1 MDNKFALT
9 NNFIFDFVDEDL
21 KAGKVKNNVVCTRVP
36 PEPNGYLHL
45 GHVKSVCIN
54 FGTAMRY
61 DGNCFLY
68 FDDTNPVKEKEE
80 FVQSIQED
88 IAWLGFEPFKTYFAS
103 DHYEDLYNIAV
114 KLIKEGKAFVCNL
127 SQDEVKEYRGTLTTP
142 GKESPYRN
150 RSIEENLDLFTRM
163 KNGEFPE
170 GYCTLRAKIDM
181 ASPILC
187 MRDPVI
193 YRIMYVSHHRTG
205 DKWCIYPMYDF
216 ASPLLDALEGVTH
229 SLCGPEFEERRPL
242 YNWSVESAGLF
253 PNPPRQIEF
262 AKINVSDVILGKRYL
277 KKLVETGVV
286 AGWDD
291 PRMPTIAG
299 MRRRGYP
306 AEALKSFINVTGVSK
321 AQSEVDFALLEHC
334 VREDLQANCDCRMA
348 VSEPVKLVIDNYE
361 GEEELTVP
369 NSPREGAGERLVKF
383 TKELYIDADDFRK
396 DPPPKYFRLYPGAEV
411 RLNRA
416 YIIKCTG
423 FEETEDGLVVHA
435 EYDPE
440 TKSGGAS
447 TKKVKGTIHWVSAKY
462 AKPATIRL
470 YEKLVDDSIEGTIDD
485 KLNPDSLT
493 VKKGFVEPALEEVKV
508 GERYQFMRTGYFIKD
523 KDSTPDNPVFNRII
537 GLKDKFSAQIKK

>member
-1 MDNKFALT
+1 MDKFVLT
-9 NNFIFDFVDEDL
+9 DNFIFDYIDEDIASG
-21 KAGKVKNNVVCTRVP
+21 KAKADGICTRVP

-45 GHVKSVCIN
+45 GHVKSICIN

-61 DGNCFLY
+61 DGKCFLY
-68 FDDTNPVKEKEE
+68 FDDTNPVKEKDE

-88 IAWLGFEPFKTYFAS
+88 IAWLGFEPYKVYFAS
-103 DHYEDLYNIAV
+103 DHYQDLYDIAV
-114 KLIKEGKAFVCNL
+114 KLIKAGKAYVCNL
-127 SQDEVKEYRGTLTTP
+127 TQDEVREYRGTLTTP

-242 YNWSVESAGLF
+242 YNWSTSSLGLF
-253 PNPPRQIEF
+253 PTPPRQIEF

-277 KKLVETGVV
+277 KNLVETGIV

-306 AEALKSFINVTGVSK
+306 AEALKSFINTTGVSK
-321 AQSEVDFALLEHC
+321 ALSEVDFALLEHC
-334 VREDLQANCDCRMA
+334 VRDELQKSTDCKMA
-348 VSEPVKLVIDNYE
+348 VVDPIKLVIDNYE
-361 GEEELTVP
+361 GEEELSVP
-369 NSPREGAGERLVKF
+369 NRPGEGAEERKVKF
-383 TKELYIDADDFRK
+383 TKELYIDSDDFK
-396 DPPPKYFRLYPGAEV
+396 IDPPPKYFRLFVGQEV

-416 YIIKCTG
+416 YIIKCTSY
-423 FEETEDGLVVHA
+423 EETDEGLVVHA
-435 EYDPE
+435 DYYPDS
-440 TKSGGAS
+440 KSGGEC
-447 TKKVKGTIHWVSAKY
+447 TRKVKGTIHWVSAKY

-470 YEKLVDDSIEGTIDD
+470 YDKLIDDSIEGDVQD
-485 KLNPDSLT
+485 KLNKDSLI
-493 VKKGFVEPALEEVKV
+493 VKRGFVEPSLADCKT

-523 KDSTPDNPVFNRII
+523 ADSTEQNPVFNRII
-537 GLKDKFSAQIKK
+537 GLKDKYKAQMK

>member
-1 MDNKFALT
+1 MENFVLT
-9 NNFIFDFVDEDL
+9 DNFIFNYVDEDL
-21 KAGKVKNNVVCTRVP
+21 EAGKVKDNEICTRVP

-45 GHVKSVCIN
+45 GHVKSICIN
-54 FGTAMRY
+54 FGTSMRY
-61 DGNCFLY
+61 NGKCFLY
-68 FDDTNPVKEKEE
+68 FDDTNPVKEKDE
-80 FVQSIQED
+80 FVQSIKED
-88 IAWLGFEPFKTYFAS
+88 IAWLGFEPYKTYFAS
-103 DHYEDLYNIAV
+103 DHYQDLYEIAV
-114 KLIKEGKAFVCNL
+114 KLIKAGKAYVCNL
-127 SQDEVKEYRGTLTTP
+127 SQDEVREYRGTLTTP

-150 RSIEENLDLFTRM
+150 RSIEENLELFDKM

-193 YRIMYVSHHRTG
+193 YRIMYVTHHRTG

-242 YNWSVESAGLF
+242 YNWSTQSLGLF

-262 AKINVSDVILGKRYL
+262 AKINVTDVILGKRYL
-277 KKLVETGVV
+277 KNLVETGIVD
-286 AGWDD
+286 GWDD

-306 AEALKSFINVTGVSK
+306 ANALKSFINVTGVSK
-321 AQSEVDFALLEHC
+321 ALSEVDFALLEHC
-334 VREDLQANCDCRMA
+334 VRDELQQTVDCKMA
-348 VSEPVKLVIDNYE
+348 VVNPIKLVIDNYE
-361 GEEELTVP
+361 GEEELIVP
-369 NSPREGAGERLVKF
+369 DRPVEGATERKVTF
-383 TKELYIDADDFRK
+383 TKELYIDEDDFK
-396 DPPPKYFRLYPGAEV
+396 IDPPPKYFRLYPGAEV

-423 FEETEDGLVVHA
+423 YEETPEGIVVHA

-440 TKSGGAS
+440 TKSGANC

-462 AKPATIRL
+462 GKPATIRL
-470 YEKLVDDSIEGTIDD
+470 YEKLVDDSIEGEVQD
-485 KLNPDSLT
+485 KLNKNSLI
-493 VKKGFVEPALEEVKV
+493 VKQGYVEPSLAESKV
-508 GERYQFMRTGYFIKD
+508 GDKYQFMRTGYFVKD
-523 KDSTPDNPVFNRII
+523 RDSTKELPVFNRII
-537 GLKDKFSAQIKK
+537 GLKDKYKAQINK